1 MKMEKIRMLL
11 VVSLFLSLLVTDS
24 SCSDSSKVEGTET
37 TLHSLN
43 PKKPSKLDGTDS
55 SSEKIGGSDSKSN
68 PVQDSKKVKENGDVN
83 GSKDSLGS
91 DVGKNNSL
99 KANGVENKE
108 SSSEGSESKE
118 VPKER
123 TDKGNPQ
130 GCGLS
135 NICTDDKN
143 NFTACLRA
151 QGDESPNL
159 SLLIQNRGEGPLTVK
174 IHSNESVRFEKTKIL
189 VQGKHNEE
197 VPVHI
202 EDARAEDSIT
212 LTAGDANHDGCN
224 LYFRDLDLFNSGQQ
238 ADSTLNSTRF
248 SFLKS
253 YPFTVIIILAVPL
266 SIASTWAFVI
276 NRCRKVHG
284 SGSKYQKLD
293 NRLPITDAAKI
304 PLECN
309 DGWNSG
315 WDDNWDDEEA
325 PKTPSKPATP
335 SLSAK
340 GLASRRFNREGWKE

>member
-1 MKMEKIRMLL
+1 MEKIRMFL
-11 VVSLFLSLLVTDS
+11 VVASFLSLLVTDS

-37 TLHSLN
+37 TIYSLN
-43 PKKPSKLDGTDS
+43 RKNPSKSDRTYS
-55 SSEKIGGSDSKSN
+55 SSEKIGGSDPQSN
-68 PVQDSKKVKENGDVN
+68 ADQDSKKVQENVDAN
-83 GSKDSLGS
+83 GSKDSIGS
-91 DVGKNNSL
+91 DVEKNNSI
-99 KANGVENKE
+99 KAYGLENKG

-123 TDKGNPQ
+123 SDEGKSQ

-135 NICTDDKN
+135 NMCTDDKN

-159 SLLIQNRGEGPLTVK
+159 SLLIQNKGEGPLTIE

-189 VQGKHNEE
+189 VQGKRNEE

-202 EDARAEDSIT
+202 EDAKVEDSIT
-212 LTAGDANHDGCN
+212 LTAGAANGDGCS
-224 LYFRDLDLFNSGQQ
+224 LHFRDLELFNSGQQ
-238 ADSTLNSTRF
+238 VDSTLNSTRF
-248 SFLKS
+248 GFLKS
-253 YPFTVIIILAVPL
+253 SPFTVIILLAVLL
-266 SIASTWAFVI
+266 SIASAWAFVSHG
-276 NRCRKVHG
+276 RRKVHG

-293 NRLPITDAAKI
+293 NRLPITDEGKI
-304 PLECN
+304 NSECN

-325 PKTPSKPATP
+325 PMTPSKPVTP

-340 GLASRRFNREGWKE
+340 GLAPRRFNKEGWKE